1 MRIGALSFVLD
12 LANCRASCCDLIF
25 ADRESSPRRLLTHC
39 CDCVRR
45 RTTAAAIGPGL
56 LKFSAFAPRDHRT
69 QLLAEYFTES
79 PRKAT
84 ERRISNFPLLTI
96 SLSLSIY
103 IYIFLSTL
111 SSSPDTFENDA
122 FADACEASR
131 HLQERF
137 QCGGRSIEGLK
148 DG

>member
-1 MRIGALSFVLD
+1 M
-12 LANCRASCCDLIF
+12 CDW
-25 ADRESSPRRLLTHC
+25 
-39 CDCVRR
+39 VRR

-96 SLSLSIY
+96 SLYIYIYLSLYSLSIPGY
-103 IYIFLSTL
+103 F
-111 SSSPDTFENDA
+111 
-122 FADACEASR
+122 R
-131 HLQERF
+131 ER
-137 QCGGRSIEGLK
+137 CIR
-148 DG
+148 